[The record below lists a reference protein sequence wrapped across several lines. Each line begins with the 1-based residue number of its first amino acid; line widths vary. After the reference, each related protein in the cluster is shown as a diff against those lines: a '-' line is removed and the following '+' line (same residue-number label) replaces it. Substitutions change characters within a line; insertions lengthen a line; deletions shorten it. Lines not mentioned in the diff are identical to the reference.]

1 MKKKLSVFIMILCL
15 LLCTTSCGSNSEAAK
30 YQVYY
35 LDMDETSITGVDYEL
50 QAGESNPTEMVD
62 ELLMAMKEAPE
73 VTGLRA
79 TLPDNVEVL
88 DHSENGYLVTID
100 FNSAYYEMDK
110 TEEVLVRA
118 AVVKTISQVKAYSYV
133 SFTVDSSPLMNEEG
147 ELVGSMNADSFV
159 ENPGEQINTSQE
171 VTLTLYFSDDSGTR
185 LVKKTRVVHYSTN
198 ISLEKLV
205 MEQLIYGPNGSDV
218 KATVPSVS
226 RLINISVADGI
237 CYVSLDDN
245 FKNNLNNQITEQV
258 ILYSIVD
265 SLASLPEV
273 DKVQISI
280 NGDTSGKLMYNY
292 DLAVMYELDE
302 SLVAGE
308 EAQETV
314 ADTEEVQ
321 ENQ

>member
-88 DHSENGYLVTID
+88 DHSENGYLVTIN

-159 ENPGEQINTSQE
+159 
-171 VTLTLYFSDDSGTR
+171 
-185 LVKKTRVVHYSTN
+185 
-198 ISLEKLV
+198 
-205 MEQLIYGPNGSDV
+205 
-218 KATVPSVS
+218 
-226 RLINISVADGI
+226 
-237 CYVSLDDN
+237 
-245 FKNNLNNQITEQV
+245 
-258 ILYSIVD
+258 
-265 SLASLPEV
+265 
-273 DKVQISI
+273 
-280 NGDTSGKLMYNY
+280 
-292 DLAVMYELDE
+292 
-302 SLVAGE
+302 
-308 EAQETV
+308 
-314 ADTEEVQ
+314 
-321 ENQ
+321 